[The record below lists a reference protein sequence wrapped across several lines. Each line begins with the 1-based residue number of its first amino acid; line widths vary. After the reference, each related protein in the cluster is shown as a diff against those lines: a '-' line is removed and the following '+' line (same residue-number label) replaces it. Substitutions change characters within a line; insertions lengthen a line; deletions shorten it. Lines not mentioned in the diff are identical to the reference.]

1 MGVLESRRLGAGYLQ
16 QLLHAL
22 ARLSNH
28 IQDLGEGDF
37 LDLEL
42 SLRLLVAFL
51 KPILECFSLQVDSK

>member
-1 MGVLESRRLGAGYLQ
+1 MGVLESWRLSAGYLQ
-16 QLLHAL
+16 ELLHAL
-22 ARLSNH
+22 ACLGDH
-28 IQDLGEGDF
+28 VQDLGEGDF